1 MSSIPKDPNEHV
13 ASDIGPNQTSIQLK
27 FVYCECGCH
36 CHQASYPLMG
46 KTLDFSIYNDLRGT
60 FTLRLGHGVSGAVT
74 CTQPSFAKAAEQAIK
89 VVEADPA
96 FKAT

>member
-1 MSSIPKDPNEHV
+1 
-13 ASDIGPNQTSIQLK
+13 
-27 FVYCECGCH
+27 
-36 CHQASYPLMG
+36 MG